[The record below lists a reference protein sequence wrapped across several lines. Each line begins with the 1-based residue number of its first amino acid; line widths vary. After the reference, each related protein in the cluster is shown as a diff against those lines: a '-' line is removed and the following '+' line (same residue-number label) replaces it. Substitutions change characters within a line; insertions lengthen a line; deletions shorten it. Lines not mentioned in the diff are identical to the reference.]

1 MISKPFEINLTCNLE
16 EPEILALGK
25 DLGNQIAAFNDLEAE
40 KTSVVKEYNMRL
52 TAHETIINRLA
63 RIQQTGQDERP
74 VNCEWHYHIPK
85 QGEMTMVRLDNNT
98 IVESREMRDRD
109 YDAYEALQQLE
120 LDLR

>member
-25 DLGNQIAAFNDLEAE
+25 DLGNQIAALNDLEAE

-74 VNCEWHYHIPK
+74 VNCEWHYHLPEK
-85 QGEMTMVRLDNNT
+85 GWMTMIRLDTNEV
-98 IVESREMRDRD
+98 VETREMRDRD
-109 YDAYEALQQLE
+109 YDAYAATMQTELQL
-120 LDLR
+120 